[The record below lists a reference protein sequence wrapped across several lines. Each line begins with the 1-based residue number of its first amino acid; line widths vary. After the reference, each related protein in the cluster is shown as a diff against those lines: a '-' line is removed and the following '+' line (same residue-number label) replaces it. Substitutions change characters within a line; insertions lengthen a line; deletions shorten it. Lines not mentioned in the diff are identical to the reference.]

1 MSIDSQ
7 NGSPNKISGAL
18 KQQHHIWHT
27 EQYWREAVKILG
39 EESVRFDFLWP
50 FITNQVLSLYCYRH
64 FNLLITQSKH
74 FVFVRERIDHD
85 RKCVQKYKDKNARN
99 FNKTLGLTTTT
110 LNGALY
116 TAFRLVQNLRSDRM
130 KEPMIGLKRSTDATG
145 VEPLKSPAQLICK
158 SIRKNQIS
166 TDCRPTNE
174 RNDNYAVS

>member
-1 MSIDSQ
+1 M
-7 NGSPNKISGAL
+7 
-18 KQQHHIWHT
+18 
-27 EQYWREAVKILG
+27 
-39 EESVRFDFLWP
+39 
-50 FITNQVLSLYCYRH
+50 LSLYCYRH

-85 RKCVQKYKDKNARN
+85 RKCVQKYKDMNARN

-110 LNGALY
+110 LNGALC

-145 VEPLKSPAQLICK
+145 VEPLNSPAQLICK

-174 RNDNYAVS
+174 RNDNYAVSCSSNIKQRLTGVTLRGVTTAFVTTKTRLKDRKREYCMPLNFNGKHSRA